1 MTQNNMTGHHLNKLI
16 ITFSKGKEEVFHYPD
31 KIVTKLG
38 KTFETLKVFIE
49 HYKNEE
55 KERENKLLK

>member
-1 MTQNNMTGHHLNKLI
+1 MTQNNMTGHHINKIVL
-16 ITFSKGKEEVFHYPD
+16 TFTKDKEEAFHYPD
-31 KIVTKLG
+31 KIVTKSG
-38 KTFETLKVFIE
+38 KTFETLKLFIE